1 MGYSASTAPPPFQQ
15 SAQNVPPVTSAAA
28 PITYSAPPL
37 PAAAPTTY
45 SAPPPP
51 AAAPI
56 TYSAPTPSAPTSYNS
71 TVTPYGAPPTM
82 APPGGSGTFA
92 QGVAIDSGTFS
103 QGAAPAQNMTYGA
116 LGAAPSPV
124 SSPPVTYGAPPM
136 APPSG
141 SGTCAQGVAMGSGT
155 FAQGAA
161 PAPNVTYEALGAA
174 PNPVSS
180 PPVTYAAPPSPVTY
194 AAPPSPDTVT
204 GNGNV
209 TETGVKIVA
218 VATPPFMFATAL
230 PSSPGAPKSAE
241 SDEFK
246 THVVDA
252 VNQGEDMIS
261 IPTAMA
267 VGLLEKGLEPYPTEK
282 PLKVS
287 RSRRTGGCC

>member
-1 MGYSASTAPPPFQQ
+1 M
-15 SAQNVPPVTSAAA
+15 
-28 PITYSAPPL
+28 
-37 PAAAPTTY
+37 
-45 SAPPPP
+45 
-51 AAAPI
+51 
-56 TYSAPTPSAPTSYNS
+56 
-71 TVTPYGAPPTM
+71 GAP
-82 APPGGSGTFA
+82 
-92 QGVAIDSGTFS
+92 
-103 QGAAPAQNMTYGA
+103 N
-116 LGAAPSPV
+116 PV
-124 SSPPVTYGAPPM
+124 SSPPVTYGAQPM

-155 FAQGAA
+155 FAEGAAPAQNMSNGVLGASPNPVSSPPVTYGAPPMAPPGGSGTFAQGVAMGSGTFAQGAA
-161 PAPNVTYEALGAA
+161 AAPNVTYEALGAA
-174 PNPVSS
+174 PNPVSR
-180 PPVTYAAPPSPVTY
+180 PPVTY